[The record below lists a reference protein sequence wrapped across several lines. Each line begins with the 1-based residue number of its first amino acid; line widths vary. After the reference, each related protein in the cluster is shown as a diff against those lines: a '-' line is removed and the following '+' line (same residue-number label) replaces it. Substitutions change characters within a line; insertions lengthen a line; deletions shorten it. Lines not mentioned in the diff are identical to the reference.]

1 MKSFTKKQI
10 LNEIMGV
17 PKAIDIWV
25 EIFTNATIYGI
36 EKIIDNDRWQDNE
49 GSDVIESHT
58 LLKWGE
64 LEELIL
70 KGFNVSSG
78 KELLENEEFKKLPI
92 WKPQIFIEVVAPPQ
106 ENITD
111 GSDLYDLIEK
121 SGAGFNGGM
130 GFGHNRPTLFK
141 MKEVPTKVLP
151 NLHTQI
157 EILVKKEELPNL
169 PESTIKLVRKN
180 VRSLFSHELTHTY
193 QHYMTLIH
201 GGDSGF
207 GEEEAL
213 NMMLNTIRSG
223 PPLPKSMSDFLH
235 TLYLHLSF
243 ENNARV
249 AQVYYVLKEKG
260 VNTKEE
266 FIKEIKKTGIW
277 EAYER
282 MKSFEAKEFLENFE
296 VSTGGDSIMDLL
308 NDLRNAIDNKGKEQI
323 IKDMVRIWQLVLDNV
338 RAELQRG
345 GMDLDNMEDV
355 PKSAM
360 KNPYNFFK
368 FWEKRF
374 HKNAEN
380 YRRKLLRIGSLLVK

>member
-25 EIFTNATIYGI
+25 EIFTNATMYGI

-92 WKPQIFIEVVAPPQ
+92 WKPEIFIEVVAPPQ
-106 ENITD
+106 ENIAD

-249 AQVYYVLKEKG
+249 AQVYYLLKEKG
-260 VNTKEE
+260 INTK
-266 FIKEIKKTGIW
+266 
-277 EAYER
+277 
-282 MKSFEAKEFLENFE
+282 
-296 VSTGGDSIMDLL
+296 
-308 NDLRNAIDNKGKEQI
+308 
-323 IKDMVRIWQLVLDNV
+323 
-338 RAELQRG
+338 
-345 GMDLDNMEDV
+345 
-355 PKSAM
+355 
-360 KNPYNFFK
+360 
-368 FWEKRF
+368 
-374 HKNAEN
+374 
-380 YRRKLLRIGSLLVK
+380 